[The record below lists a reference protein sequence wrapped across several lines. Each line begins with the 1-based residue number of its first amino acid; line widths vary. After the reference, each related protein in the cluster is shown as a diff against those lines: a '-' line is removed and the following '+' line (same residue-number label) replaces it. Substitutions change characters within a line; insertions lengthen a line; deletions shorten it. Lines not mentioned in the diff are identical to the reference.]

1 MLTLDGVSHQYGS
14 EPALEDVS
22 FSLDDG
28 ELVGLLGP
36 SGCGKTTVV
45 QAVAGH
51 LTPTAGCVRLRG
63 ADVTTMPPEER
74 HVGVV
79 FQRSTLYPHMT
90 VGENVAYGL
99 TACETTDTDRAQ
111 TVAEYLELV
120 GLAGRHDSHPDELS
134 GGQRRRVELARALAP
149 EPDVLLLDEPLSAL
163 DRPLRSQLRNA
174 IARIQK
180 ETKVTTLFVT
190 HDQEEAMSL
199 AERLI
204 ILNDGAIS
212 AMGHPRRLY
221 ESPPNRFVASF
232 LGRSNVISATVVKLD
247 PLTLEIGETVMEITG
262 HSQTDLCR
270 GDDLRVHTRPA
281 DTAILAADA
290 ADTTVRLPG
299 TVASV
304 TDIGSRYDVRVRL
317 SSGEEV
323 TIEREQSPPGVDEQV
338 TIGIAETDLSVFSGE
353 NGFRR

>member
-1 MLTLDGVSHQYGS
+1 MLTLDGVSHRYGS
-14 EPALEDVS
+14 ESALEDVS

-51 LTPTAGCVRLRG
+51 LTPTAGNVRLRG
-63 ADVTTMPPEER
+63 ADVTTIPPEER

-79 FQRSTLYPHMT
+79 FQQSTLYPHMT

-99 TACETTDTDRAQ
+99 TARGTDDADRAE
-111 TVAEYLELV
+111 TVSEYLELV
-120 GLAGRHDSHPDELS
+120 GLAGRHGSHPDELS

-163 DRPLRSQLRNA
+163 DRPLRSRLRTA
-174 IARIQK
+174 IARIQQ
-180 ETKVTTLFVT
+180 ETEVTTLFVT

-199 AERLI
+199 AERLV
-204 ILNDGAIS
+204 ILNDGTIS
-212 AMGHPRRLY
+212 AVGHPRRLY

-232 LGRSNVISATVVKLD
+232 LGRSNVIAATVGKLD
-247 PLTLEIGETVMEITG
+247 PLTLQIGETAVAVAG
-262 HSQTDLCR
+262 QLQSNLGR
-270 GDDLRVHTRPA
+270 GDELRVHARPA
-281 DTAILAADA
+281 DIEILGADA
-290 ADTTVRLPG
+290 ADTTVTLPG
-299 TVASV
+299 TVALI

-317 SSGEEV
+317 SSGDEV
-323 TIEREQSPPGVDEQV
+323 TIEQETSPPPVDEQV
-338 TIGIAETDLSVFSGE
+338 TIGIPETDLSVFLGKNE
-353 NGFRR
+353 LRE